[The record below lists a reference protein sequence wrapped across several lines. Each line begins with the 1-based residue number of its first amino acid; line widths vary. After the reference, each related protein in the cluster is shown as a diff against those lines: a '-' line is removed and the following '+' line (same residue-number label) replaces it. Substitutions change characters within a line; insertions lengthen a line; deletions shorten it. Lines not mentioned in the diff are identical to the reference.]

1 MALPYLACRR
11 SAGEACRWSFPFMRL
26 EFMSVVGQT
35 SDETVRVNV
44 HGLMVAV
51 LGSPTTWHRR
61 QEREVPVR
69 FCPETSISSHAL
81 FRWSRS

>member
-1 MALPYLACRR
+1 
-11 SAGEACRWSFPFMRL
+11 MRL
-26 EFMSVVGQT
+26 EFMPVVGQT

-51 LGSPTTWHRR
+51 LGSPTAWHCSSQR
-61 QEREVPVR
+61 QGREVPVR

-81 FRWSRS
+81 FCWSRS